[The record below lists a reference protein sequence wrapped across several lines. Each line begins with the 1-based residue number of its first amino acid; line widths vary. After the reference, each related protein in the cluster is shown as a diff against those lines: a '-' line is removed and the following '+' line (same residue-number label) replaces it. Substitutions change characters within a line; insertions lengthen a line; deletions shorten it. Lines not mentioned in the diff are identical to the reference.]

1 MSKERFFL
9 LLSILGTAVSTLV
22 FQLLA
27 MLSLQPQAYGA
38 FSAVYLFGS
47 LFFSVQLSMVCEAWT
62 RSERF
67 YGIKKTWEEYSAAS
81 LWISLIAAA
90 LGALMS
96 LLFEELRVFSIFV
109 AFAIGCSVFRA
120 GARFFSMRK
129 GEWRYVV
136 FGDVSS
142 ALISL
147 IGVAA
152 IFVTDIE
159 DLVIVLITWTS
170 TGVVAVALSRK
181 PSMTSP
187 TQLVVWVKSQRKAIR
202 PLLRDSVVMDVS
214 AIGTPYALMP
224 FLGLVNFGIYRA
236 VSSVAAPVRLIIN
249 PLRPQIANMSRKYM
263 SSRGMLL
270 GMGAL
275 ALLFGAASWMGL
287 LVVRRSSLSLGTLGA
302 VSEYAV
308 PTALFVMANFLGHT
322 YYLFARQV
330 SSSRAMLNA
339 RIVQTVLT
347 TVGPL
352 TGVFSFGINGAI
364 WGFATMNLVSAFYW
378 VWVVNAESS
387 ID

>member
-1 MSKERFFL
+1 
-9 LLSILGTAVSTLV
+9 
-22 FQLLA
+22 
-27 MLSLQPQAYGA
+27 MLS
-38 FSAVYLFGS
+38 
-47 LFFSVQLSMVCEAWT
+47 C
-62 RSERF
+62 
-67 YGIKKTWEEYSAAS
+67 
-81 LWISLIAAA
+81 
-90 LGALMS
+90 

-129 GEWRYVV
+129 GEWHVV
-136 FGDVSS
+136 FGDVLS

-152 IFVTDIE
+152 IFCNRYRRPRYRFDHLDFHRSCCSSPFSKTP
-159 DLVIVLITWTS
+159 L
-170 TGVVAVALSRK
+170 
-181 PSMTSP
+181 MTSP

-275 ALLFGAASWMGL
+275 ALLFGAAS
-287 LVVRRSSLSLGTLGA
+287 
-302 VSEYAV
+302 
-308 PTALFVMANFLGHT
+308 
-322 YYLFARQV
+322 
-330 SSSRAMLNA
+330 
-339 RIVQTVLT
+339 
-347 TVGPL
+347 
-352 TGVFSFGINGAI
+352 
-364 WGFATMNLVSAFYW
+364 
-378 VWVVNAESS
+378 
-387 ID
+387 